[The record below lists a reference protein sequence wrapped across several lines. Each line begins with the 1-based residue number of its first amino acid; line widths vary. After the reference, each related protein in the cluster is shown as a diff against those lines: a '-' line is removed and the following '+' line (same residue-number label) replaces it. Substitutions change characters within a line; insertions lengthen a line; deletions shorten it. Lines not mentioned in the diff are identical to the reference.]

1 MRLRTWG
8 SEWGAQR
15 ERSGQRRVRSWQ
27 RAWRVCKCVPFPWFC
42 PDAGRGGVWSWSV
55 GKVIGECGFAA
66 RDADPEASGA
76 NLDLGKPCPS
86 EAEAPLVL
94 TLSLWE

>member
-1 MRLRTWG
+1 MNGVL
-8 SEWGAQR
+8 R
-15 ERSGQRRVRSWQ
+15 ERGRVSEESE
-27 RAWRVCKCVPFPWFC
+27 
-42 PDAGRGGVWSWSV
+42 AGRGHGGFASVCPFLGSAPMLAVEVCGLWSA